1 MKLIRL
7 ILPALA
13 LSLAS
18 SSLLL
23 AQNGP
28 PQDRPQEGYGQQ
40 HQDMDHG
47 GWDAPPQEFRDMQRQ
62 GFRDGIQA
70 ARSDVESHRQPDAE
84 RTREFQRP
92 PVPMPAQDEYR
103 DGFRRGYSMAISH
116 SHEGM
121 GSGPMPMP
129 MVQNGPPQDH
139 PQGYGQQQPD
149 QNRGGWDAPP
159 QEFRDVQRQGFH
171 DGIEAARSD
180 FQSHRPLSAERRN
193 EFRRPPV
200 SRESRDEYREGFR
213 RGYSSA
219 FSHFRE
225 DHDHHGDEHDH
236 N

>member
-1 MKLIRL
+1 MKLTRL
-7 ILPALA
+7 VLPALA

-18 SSLLL
+18 SSLLM

-28 PQDRPQEGYGQQ
+28 PQEGYGQQ
-40 HQDMDHG
+40 HQDMGHG
-47 GWDAPPQEFRDMQRQ
+47 GWDAPPQEFRDIQRQ

-70 ARSDVESHRQPDAE
+70 ARRDIENQRPPNAE
-84 RTREFQRP
+84 RTMEFRRP
-92 PVPMPAQDEYR
+92 PIPPPARDEYR
-103 DGFRRGYSMAISH
+103 EGFRRGYQLALSH
-116 SHEGM
+116 AREGM
-121 GSGPMPMP
+121 GSGPMPMA
-129 MVQNGPPQDH
+129 QNGPPPNQ

-180 FQSHRPLSAERRN
+180 FQMHRPLSAERRS
-193 EFRRPPV
+193 EFRHPPV

-225 DHDHHGDEHDH
+225 DHDHHSDDHDR

>member
-1 MKLIRL
+1 MKLTRL
-7 ILPALA
+7 VLPALA
-13 LSLAS
+13 LALGS
-18 SSLLL
+18 STLLM

-40 HQDMDHG
+40 HQEMNRG

-70 ARSDVESHRQPDAE
+70 ARRDVENHRQPDAE
-84 RTREFQRP
+84 RTMEFQRP
-92 PVPMPAQDEYR
+92 PVPLPAQDEYR
-103 DGFRRGYSMAISH
+103 DGFRRGYMMAFTH
-116 SHEGM
+116 LREGM
-121 GSGPMPMP
+121 GSGPMAPQYGQP
-129 MVQNGPPQDH
+129 QNRPQE
-139 PQGYGQQQPD
+139 GYGQQQQD

-180 FQSHRPLSAERRN
+180 FQMHRPLSAERRS
-193 EFRRPPV
+193 EFRHPPV
-200 SRESRDEYREGFR
+200 PRQVRDEYREGFR

-225 DHDHHGDEHDH
+225 DHDHHGEDHDR